1 MGVDHDTASFAVATI
16 RRWWHALGKERYPQA
31 QKLLITADG
40 GGSNGSRLRLWK
52 LELQRLAD
60 ETGLAIAV
68 SHFPPGT
75 SKWNKIEHRLF
86 SFISKNWRGQPL
98 TSLKVIVSL
107 IAGTTTRKGL
117 RVHAEIDDRPYPAGI
132 KVADAEMA
140 QIRLSRDDFHGEWNY
155 EIMPSG

>member
-1 MGVDHDTASFAVATI
+1 
-16 RRWWHALGKERYPQA
+16 
-31 QKLLITADG
+31 
-40 GGSNGSRLRLWK
+40 
-52 LELQRLAD
+52 
-60 ETGLAIAV
+60 V

-117 RVHAEIDDRPYPAGI
+117 RVHAEIDDRQYPEGI
-132 KVADAEMA
+132 KVPDAEMA
-140 QIRLSRDDFHGEWNY
+140 QIHLRREDFHGEWNY
-155 EIMPSG
+155 EITPRNGTVIS